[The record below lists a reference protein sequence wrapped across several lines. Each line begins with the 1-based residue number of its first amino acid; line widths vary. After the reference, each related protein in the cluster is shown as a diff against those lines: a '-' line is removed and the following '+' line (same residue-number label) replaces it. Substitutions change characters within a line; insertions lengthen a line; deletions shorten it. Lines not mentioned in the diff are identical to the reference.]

1 MTPFE
6 LAKASVS
13 VREAAE
19 MYGLKIGRNK
29 MANCPFHND
38 RSPSFY
44 IQDDHFYCFGCGEH
58 GDVIDLTAGLFG
70 LSKIEAARKLLN
82 DFGVDQCEIG
92 AKTKAQRALTYEK
105 VSAYAAEQR
114 CVKALSEYRRLLRL
128 WKKELAPKSPET
140 PLDDRFVEACHNL
153 EVTDYRLQ
161 LLDDAAE
168 DERERIAK
176 NFLSSKLI
184 ERIEQ
189 RLSDLKKEGQ
199 ERAAS

>member
-1 MTPFE
+1 M
-6 LAKASVS
+6 
-13 VREAAE
+13 
-19 MYGLKIGRNK
+19 
-29 MANCPFHND
+29 
-38 RSPSFY
+38 
-44 IQDDHFYCFGCGEH
+44 
-58 GDVIDLTAGLFG
+58 
-70 LSKIEAARKLLN
+70 
-82 DFGVDQCEIG
+82 
-92 AKTKAQRALTYEK
+92 
-105 VSAYAAEQR
+105 
-114 CVKALSEYRRLLRL
+114 
-128 WKKELAPKSPET
+128 
-140 PLDDRFVEACHNL
+140 DDRFVEACHNL

>member
-13 VREAAE
+13 VCEAAD

-38 RSPSFY
+38 RSPSLY
-44 IQDDHFYCFGCGEH
+44 IQADHFYCFGCGEH

-70 LSKIEAARKLLN
+70 LTKIEAARKLLN
-82 DFGVDQCEIG
+82 DFGIDQCETG
-92 AKTKAQRALTYEK
+92 AKTKTKRVSPYEK
-105 VSAYAAEQR
+105 VRTHAVEQR
-114 CVKALSEYRRLLRL
+114 CVKTLLEYRRLLWL
-128 WKKELAPKSPET
+128 WKQELAPKSPDA

-161 LLDDAAE
+161 LLDDAAG
-168 DERERIAK
+168 DERQRIA
-176 NFLSSKLI
+176 NEFLSSKLI

-189 RLSDLKKEGQ
+189 RLNDLKKEGQ

>member
-44 IQDDHFYCFGCGEH
+44 IQADHFYCFGCGEH

-82 DFGVDQCEIG
+82 DFGVNQCETS
-92 AKTKAQRALTYEK
+92 AKTKAQRASTYEK
-105 VSAYAAEQR
+105 VSSHTAEQR
-114 CVKALSEYRRLLRL
+114 CVKALSEYRRLLWL